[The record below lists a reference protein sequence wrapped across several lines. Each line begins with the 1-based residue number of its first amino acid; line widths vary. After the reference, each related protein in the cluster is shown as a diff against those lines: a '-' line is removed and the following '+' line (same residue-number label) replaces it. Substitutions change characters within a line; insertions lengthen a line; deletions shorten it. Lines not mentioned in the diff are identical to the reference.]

1 MLVQYSLKSFPS
13 GQLIQGEFYLVI
25 EIYIDFEREKT
36 SYRIVSNTGC
46 PAIYEADG
54 FEIVS
59 GNLDGYYWVQD
70 KDDYIIITQLS
81 HQRRAVKKELASCK
95 QDNEPETRSGME
107 AFRVKLYCPKT
118 QSPGGPCHA
127 QHNTNYR
134 R

>member
-59 GNLDGYYWVQD
+59 SNLDGYCLAEDV
-70 KDDYIIITQLS
+70 IEIG
-81 HQRRAVKKELASCK
+81 RASCR
-95 QDNEPETRSGME
+95 E
-107 AFRVKLYCPKT
+107 RV
-118 QSPGGPCHA
+118 
-127 QHNTNYR
+127 
-134 R
+134 